1 MSAEQGGSPD
11 ATRSTTPACRPAET
25 GTELWLESQAEK
37 THGPVSAG
45 GGGGRGGWGQW
56 PRHPHNLSLDPDAG
70 PPDVR
75 RNEKGSY
82 TQRDRQI
89 HFVIKFAN
97 VFWMNLKHDQK
108 INDSLKEIK
117 PLKKKRFS

>member
-1 MSAEQGGSPD
+1 MDLSARGG
-11 ATRSTTPACRPAET
+11 R
-25 GTELWLESQAEK
+25 
-37 THGPVSAG
+37 
-45 GGGGRGGWGQW
+45 GRGGWGQW